1 MQREPDLEPDVAA
14 TAPSDDTLTDYD
26 RKHFVTYL
34 RMLDAHAEDAPW
46 EDVARI
52 VLRIDPV
59 ASPEAARRAYQTHL
73 ERAQWMTRTGY
84 RQLLLQ
90 SRPN

>member
-1 MQREPDLEPDVAA
+1 MARGPDLEPDVAE
-14 TAPSDDTLTDYD
+14 TAPSGDTLTKYD

-34 RMLDAHAEDAPW
+34 RLLDAHAENAPW

-52 VLRIDPV
+52 VLRLDPT
-59 ASPEAARRAYQTHL
+59 ASPDAARRAYQTHL
-73 ERAQWMTRTGY
+73 ERAQWMTRSGY
-84 RQLLLQ
+84 RELLLQ